1 MARTP
6 GCPVSRW
13 STACSCSS
21 GASFFFRADAM
32 LKLFQIRVAVVL
44 LAGFTLAAAVLASL
58 NLAKEG
64 SFPLPTDQVSWVEAP
79 GGLMAQRV
87 LKDGPGQRAGI
98 KAGDLLTA
106 AKLSGSRGAN

>member
-32 LKLFQIRVAVVL
+32 LKTFQIRVAVVL
-44 LAGFTLAAAVLASL
+44 LAGFTLAAAILASL
-58 NLAKEG
+58 NFAKEG
-64 SFPLPTDQVSWVEAP
+64 SYSLPTDLVYWAEAS
-79 GGLMAQRV
+79 GGLKAQRV
-87 LKDGPGQRAGI
+87 LKNGPGERAGI
-98 KAGDLLTA
+98 KAGDLLVQ
-106 AKLSGSRGAN
+106 